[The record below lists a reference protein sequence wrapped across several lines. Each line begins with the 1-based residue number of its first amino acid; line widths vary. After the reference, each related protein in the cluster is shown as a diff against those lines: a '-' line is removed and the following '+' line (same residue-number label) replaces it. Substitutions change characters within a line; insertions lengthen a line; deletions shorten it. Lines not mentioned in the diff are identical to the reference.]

1 MTNFIFLLDINKRT
15 STVRLFLLF
24 AVRVEIAKG
33 EKNLQEAQKSKHHP
47 MLSFWWLVCEI
58 CISKPRRN
66 VQAVTPE
73 PIFLV
78 CSFFPK
84 KKRRSVVYSGSHKNN
99 FSNIF
104 LHENCLGNL
113 LNVHPLQIMLYLALI
128 LPKKR
133 ILTSSLVVLIWY
145 QTTSAETYYKS
156 QTNSQDFNLL
166 SILSFC

>member
-47 MLSFWWLVCEI
+47 VLSFWWLVCEI

-84 KKRRSVVYSGSHKNN
+84 KKRSVVYSGSHKNN

>member
-1 MTNFIFLLDINKRT
+1 MTNFIFPLDINKRT
-15 STVRLFLLF
+15 NTVTPFLLF

-33 EKNLQEAQKSKHHP
+33 EKNLQEAQKSEHQP

-73 PIFLV
+73 PTFLV
-78 CSFFPK
+78 CSFYQK
-84 KKRRSVVYSGSHKNN
+84 KKRRRVVYSGSLWNN

-133 ILTSSLVVLIWY
+133 ILPSPLVVLIWY
-145 QTTSAETYYKS
+145 QTSAETYYKS